1 MKLYLPF
8 RQLRFVSVI
17 HSIHNPT
24 HCAAANITMD
34 LIPYLPKEQQEAL
47 LAGPAL
53 AAPSGIVANF
63 DNPPNRNDIAHATFV
78 ICLFFATFSF
88 IIRMYARLV
97 GLRPVKLEDGFTFVA
112 YATYIGYIYCCYRLM
127 VEYGYF
133 IHQWDLHLGDLI
145 EITYIL
151 QIGGVLYSVSLPLL
165 KASILLEWTR
175 LFVPQGTRNVF
186 WWLCIILAG
195 IQLSFLVASVFALS
209 FSCTPYQRIWDFTIV
224 GKCIKKSELEI
235 TSATIHFASD
245 IVILILP
252 QKVIWSLH
260 MSLKKKLGVSVIFS
274 LGVLAC
280 LSAILRLVSTI
291 EYSTSPD
298 VTYAVSAV
306 ILWALAEMTCGFIV
320 LGMPTAPKVL
330 IEMRLV
336 SRIKSSFRSWT
347 GTNQSD
353 SKNTGLSQASKASST
368 AKSYQKIDDKEIPL
382 RNLKTL
388 DSESTEQLR
397 EFTTRPEN
405 SIIRTTQVSTTE
417 DYDYGHQVQHD
428 QLQRQH
434 PWRTKE

>member
-1 MKLYLPF
+1 
-8 RQLRFVSVI
+8 
-17 HSIHNPT
+17 
-24 HCAAANITMD
+24 MD

-53 AAPSGIVANF
+53 APPQGIVANF
-63 DNPPNRNDIAHATFV
+63 DNPPNQNGIAHATFA

-88 IIRMYARLV
+88 LVRMYARLL
-97 GLRPVKLEDGFTFVA
+97 GLRSVKLEDGLTFVA

-127 VEYGYF
+127 IEYGYF

-151 QIGGVLYSVSLPLL
+151 QIGGILYSVTLPLL

-186 WWLCIILAG
+186 WWLCMALVG
-195 IQLSFLVASVFALS
+195 IQLSFLVASVFALC
-209 FSCTPYQRIWDFTIV
+209 FTCVPYQKIWDFTIP

-245 IVILILP
+245 IIILVLP

-260 MSLKKKLGVSVIFS
+260 MSLKKKLGVSFIFS

-280 LSAILRLVSTI
+280 LSAVLRLVSTI
-291 EYSTSPD
+291 EYSTTDD

-306 ILWALAEMTCGFIV
+306 VLWALAEMTCGFIV

-330 IEMRLV
+330 FETRLI
-336 SRIKSSFRSWT
+336 SRIKSSFKSWT
-347 GTNQSD
+347 GSNQD
-353 SKNTGLSQASKASST
+353 ESKYTGVSEASKSSKT
-368 AKSYQKIDDKEIPL
+368 ANSYHKINDNGVPL
-382 RNLKTL
+382 RNLKSL
-388 DSESTEQLR
+388 DLSESTERLR
-397 EFTTRPEN
+397 DFVAKPEN
-405 SIIRTTQVSTTE
+405 SIVRTTQLSTSE
-417 DYDYGHQVQHD
+417 DYDYERQVQYD